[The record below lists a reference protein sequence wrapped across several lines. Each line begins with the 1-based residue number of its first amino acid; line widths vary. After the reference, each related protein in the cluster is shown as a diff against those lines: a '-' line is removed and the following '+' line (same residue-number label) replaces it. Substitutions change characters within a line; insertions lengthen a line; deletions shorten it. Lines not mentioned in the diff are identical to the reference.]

1 MVPILFQQGDLDYYE
16 LTPADLND
24 ETLRKRYRSRMLC
37 VHPDKTTG
45 SSKECVEAQ
54 AVHDRLKRGLWQ
66 FQKLQRSGQLNDIYE
81 CVSYKPA
88 RIASCR
94 NLLQLADIRLAPTWH
109 PQILLDQ
116 SWYSRESV
124 QHALR
129 NLSRT
134 FVMPVD
140 LLGDALQCLKPGRYF
155 SALCNIGAV
164 EHSEDTSWSFHGTS
178 FAAMY
183 SILLEGFLGVFGAG
197 RYAAFRKFGVDLP
210 VVYVSPRYECAARY
224 PLALATLQ
232 GKVIGEYVA
241 DDVYPLRVILQCF
254 APVSKRRIK
263 IRSSKTNHQDAYLP
277 EDVSVHSVIFVACGE
292 APECQGW
299 VECIGE
305 ALDGDG
311 FAGVDDSD
319 VAGDGL
325 AGVDD
330 SDDAGDVSHTVLFP
344 RDDDVDDGV
353 LEHQVHNMLLRLRI
367 HDDDPRTAF
376 SVAEDMLDLIDLREQ
391 FRAQHQIMHRSLGE
405 EEFTHLWQGPFKD
418 LFFEDERRY
427 WSAQSDMLRKKQKTN
442 SRFYTWVRRR
452 YGTRNMVRAAL
463 RFGISSR
470 IYQFLA
476 TFTKSW

>member
-1 MVPILFQQGDLDYYE
+1 
-16 LTPADLND
+16 
-24 ETLRKRYRSRMLC
+24 
-37 VHPDKTTG
+37 
-45 SSKECVEAQ
+45 
-54 AVHDRLKRGLWQ
+54 
-66 FQKLQRSGQLNDIYE
+66 
-81 CVSYKPA
+81 
-88 RIASCR
+88 
-94 NLLQLADIRLAPTWH
+94 
-109 PQILLDQ
+109 
-116 SWYSRESV
+116 
-124 QHALR
+124 
-129 NLSRT
+129 
-134 FVMPVD
+134 MPVD
-140 LLGDALQCLKPGRYF
+140 LLGDALQCLKPREYF

-164 EHSEDTSWSFHGTS
+164 EHSEDTSWSFRGTS
-178 FAAMY
+178 LAAMY

-210 VVYVSPRYECAARY
+210 VVYVSPKYECAARY

-299 VECIGE
+299 VERIGE

-319 VAGDGL
+319 VAGNGL

-376 SVAEDMLDLIDLREQ
+376 SVAEDMLDLIDLREE
-391 FRAQHQIMHRSLGE
+391 FRAKHQIMRRSLGE

-427 WSAQSDMLRKKQKTN
+427 WSAQSDMLRKKQKAN
-442 SRFYTWVRRR
+442 SRFYAWVRRR
-452 YGTRNMVRAAL
+452 YGTRIMVCAVL
-463 RFGISSR
+463 RFGLSSR

-476 TFTKSW
+476 TFTKSS